1 MFCNQSR
8 FDLPTAIVTES
19 IFNQLV
25 DSAQTRWLTSEHR
38 RLREALANSSPKFLA
53 EPSGKAERGEVRRG
67 LRSAEG
73 RLLPE
78 GRKNEVRRGLR
89 SAEGRLLPEGRK
101 NDGIST
107 SVQTTPTPPNSGGE
121 KNTLLD
127 QWANDENF
135 IKFCQGQEASRKRG
149 AGGKTKGEI
158 FKALTI
164 DKKLQ
169 TYCDNLKKSLPF
181 VIFIATYIETASASG
196 KLGCWRK
203 QAACRL
209 NGLCVID
216 FDHIEGDCRAV
227 WEEAYAKLSD
237 KDKSRI
243 LLVYITPSGHGLKV
257 VFMADV
263 AVGNLIDNQ
272 KDFSKKL
279 GLNPDE
285 ACKDASRGAFLTT
298 REDIILLDER
308 IFTYENPAFGEKYN
322 ELYHAG
328 KSQPT
333 DLFTTTMTTKTTDA
347 VNGGNNLACGEG
359 KKFSPC
365 ERPEVERSKLSELS
379 SKQEPELSYNGVP
392 YVKIIEAWLDG
403 KDLTNKRHDTL
414 VELANHLRYL
424 VGKNAKKIEEV
435 VMSLPWVQDLAA
447 EGEDVAGTVSSVMG
461 WRYNERM
468 PDRLREALGKVGALD
483 SPPKLGGVR
492 GGLRSAEGRLLP
504 EGRKNNGISEAVQTT
519 PPDGTPPNLGGEK
532 DTDIYAMLPLDK
544 WAEELQEM
552 AEFYPCMKELFLNA
566 HPHKLP
572 AILFSS
578 AALFGTLMTRA
589 YYHFWYEPEIVRR
602 LNYCIFIIGDPGAG
616 KNVIEKFYFKIADPM
631 IQADQCLIDA
641 VNRYKDGRTERTTST
656 KAQKGDALKKPVV
669 GIRVHPARTATG
681 EFIRHMLAAVENV
694 QGTPMNL
701 HMFSFDSELD
711 NVTKNN
717 KGGDWKDREILEL
730 KAFHN
735 EQDGQ
740 MYANQESITGMFNV
754 FWNFIYTGTPY
765 ALHRKVNQRNFG
777 TGMSTRLAVIPL
789 PDKGMAQR
797 HQKRDPSAN
806 ETLRTWAYRLDRVE
820 GEIPIEPLND
830 ETYDWQSSR
839 LEIAEFN
846 GDKADRTLLKRI
858 PYYGIGVSLP
868 FILMRH
874 WDEWQ
879 ESKTL
884 TMDDT
889 DKRLCR
895 LAMEIQYKCQ
905 QFFFGEMAFNYFADQ
920 NKEFVVRRR
929 TTRYDDCYRKLPD
942 EFKTQQF
949 MDCFG
954 CSNATAARSISRFKE
969 DGIIEN
975 VKFGVYKKI
984 LMELP

>member
-1 MFCNQSR
+1 MFCYQRS
-8 FDLPTAIVTES
+8 FGLPTEVITIEQFRALIRAPKTLK
-19 IFNQLV
+19 LV
-25 DSAQTRWLTSEHR
+25 KEA
-38 RLREALANSSPKFLA
+38 REALA
-53 EPSGKAERGEVRRG
+53 RGD
-67 LRSAEG
+67 
-73 RLLPE
+73 
-78 GRKNEVRRGLR
+78 KN
-89 SAEGRLLPEGRK
+89 AYDNK
-101 NDGIST
+101 
-107 SVQTTPTPPNSGGE
+107 
-121 KNTLLD
+121 K
-127 QWANDENF
+127 
-135 IKFCQGQEASRKRG
+135 
-149 AGGKTKGEI
+149 KG
-158 FKALTI
+158 
-164 DKKLQ
+164 
-169 TYCDNLKKSLPF
+169 LPF
-181 VIFIATYIETASASG
+181 VIFIATYDESDKEFENKQTG
-196 KLGCWRK
+196 EKTTKRGHWRNQK
-203 QAACRL
+203 FCRL

-216 FDHIEGDCRAV
+216 FDHVEGDVRKV
-227 WEEAYAKLSD
+227 WEDAFARLCDED
-237 KDKSRI
+237 KARV
-243 LLVYITPSGHGLKV
+243 LFVFVTPSGHGLKV

-263 AVGNLIDNQ
+263 NVGNLIDNQ
-272 KDFSKKL
+272 KDFSAKL

-298 REDIILLDER
+298 REDIILINEEKL
-308 IFTYENPAFGEKYN
+308 FTYEDISFGEKYN
-322 ELYHAG
+322 DEYRSGH
-328 KSQPT
+328 SQPT
-333 DLFTTTMTTKTTDA
+333 VRPSGSPVAGCHSGQGSHDTGGDSPDAEAMKSDDSIDTCWQGRDIRPVCEAWTARHFSSGEVSRHEASVVLARDLFIMYDRDKRKTLK
-347 VNGGNNLACGEG
+347 VL
-359 KKFSPC
+359 
-365 ERPEVERSKLSELS
+365 LS
-379 SKQEPELSYNGVP
+379 Q
-392 YVKIIEAWLDG
+392 
-403 KDLTNKRHDTL
+403 
-414 VELANHLRYL
+414 
-424 VGKNAKKIEEV
+424 
-435 VMSLPWVQDLAA
+435 PWVQQIIN
-447 EGEDVAGTVSSVMG
+447 ERGEDVERTVNDAAAYVAAQESEAAKKGKPWLPKVSKEMK
-461 WRYNERM
+461 
-468 PDRLREALGKVGALD
+468 EALEKIVGK
-483 SPPKLGGVR
+483 
-492 GGLRSAEGRLLP
+492 
-504 EGRKNNGISEAVQTT
+504 EADQTT

-552 AEFYPCMKELFLNA
+552 AEYYPCMKELFLNA
-566 HPHKLP
+566 HLHKLP

-616 KNVIEKFYFKIADPM
+616 KNVIEKFYFKIADPI
-631 IQADQCLIDA
+631 IQSDQCLIDA

-730 KAFHN
+730 KSFHN

-797 HQKRDPSAN
+797 HQKRDPHAN
-806 ETLRTWAYRLDRVE
+806 EALRTWAYRLDRVE

-830 ETYDWQSSR
+830 ETFDWQSSR

-929 TTRYDDCYRKLPD
+929 TTRFDDCYRKLPD
-942 EFKTQQF
+942 EFKTQQM
-949 MDCFG
+949 MDSFQ
-954 CSNATAARSISRFKE
+954 CSQPTASRNITRFLQ
-969 DGIIEN
+969 DGIIERIAH
-975 VKFGVYKKI
+975 GTYRKI
-984 LMELP
+984 LQELP

>member
-8 FDLPTAIVTES
+8 FDLPTAIVTAA

-25 DSAQTRWLTSEHR
+25 DSAQTKWLTTEHR
-38 RLREALANSSPKFLA
+38 RLREAL
-53 EPSGKAERGEVRRG
+53 PSI
-67 LRSAEG
+67 LEG
-73 RLLPE
+73 DTELL
-78 GRKNEVRRGLR
+78 N
-89 SAEGRLLPEGRK
+89 
-101 NDGIST
+101 
-107 SVQTTPTPPNSGGE
+107 
-121 KNTLLD
+121 
-127 QWANDENF
+127 QWAQDENF
-135 IKFCQGQEASRKRG
+135 IKFCQGQEASRKKVS
-149 AGGKTKGEI
+149 GGKTKGEV

-164 DKKLQ
+164 EKKLQ

-227 WEEAYAKLSD
+227 WEEAYSKLSD
-237 KDKSRI
+237 EDKARI

-263 AVGNLIDNQ
+263 AIGNLIDNQ
-272 KDFSKKL
+272 KDFSAKL

-298 REDIILLDER
+298 REDILFINEEKL
-308 IFTYENPAFGEKYN
+308 FTYENEEFGKKYN
-322 ELYHAG
+322 DSYHAG
-328 KSQPT
+328 KSQSTLDFAPISRG
-333 DLFTTTMTTKTTDA
+333 D
-347 VNGGNNLACGEG
+347 GGNMRDA
-359 KKFSPC
+359 
-365 ERPEVERSKLSELS
+365 EL
-379 SKQEPELSYNGVP
+379 LMYNGVP
-392 YVKIIEAWLDG
+392 FAKIIEAWLDG

-424 VGKNAKKIEEV
+424 CGKNAKKIETV
-435 VMSLPWVQDLAA
+435 VMQLPWVQDLAA
-447 EGEDVAGTVSSVMG
+447 EGENVSSTVASVIDFK
-461 WRYNERM
+461 YYERM
-468 PDRLREALGKVGALD
+468 PKKMREALEKVGALEQKITD
-483 SPPKLGGVR
+483 AAG
-492 GGLRSAEGRLLP
+492 A
-504 EGRKNNGISEAVQTT
+504 A
-519 PPDGTPPNLGGEK
+519 D
-532 DTDIYAMLPLDK
+532 DIYAQLPLDK

-566 HPHKLP
+566 HPHKMP

-656 KAQKGDALKKPVV
+656 KAQKGEALKKPVV

-681 EFIRHMLAAVENV
+681 EFIRHMLAAVETV

-730 KAFHN
+730 KSFHN

-797 HQKRDPSAN
+797 HQKVDPNAN
-806 ETLRTWAYRLDRVE
+806 EALRTWAYRLDKVE

-830 ETYDWQSSR
+830 ETFDWQSSH

-884 TMDDT
+884 SMDDT

-929 TTRYDDCYRKLPD
+929 TTRFDDCYRKLPD
-942 EFKTQQF
+942 EFKTQQM
-949 MDCFG
+949 MDSFQ
-954 CSNATAARSISRFKE
+954 CSQSTASRNITRFLQ
-969 DGIIEN
+969 DGIIERIAHGTYR
-975 VKFGVYKKI
+975 K
-984 LMELP
+984 LLQELP

>member
-8 FDLPTAIVTES
+8 FDLPTAIVTAE

-25 DSAQTRWLTSEHR
+25 DSAQTRWLTTEHR
-38 RLREALANSSPKFLA
+38 KLREALPAIL
-53 EPSGKAERGEVRRG
+53 
-67 LRSAEG
+67 EG
-73 RLLPE
+73 DTDLL
-78 GRKNEVRRGLR
+78 N
-89 SAEGRLLPEGRK
+89 
-101 NDGIST
+101 
-107 SVQTTPTPPNSGGE
+107 
-121 KNTLLD
+121 
-127 QWANDENF
+127 QWVSDENF

-149 AGGKTKGEI
+149 SGGKTKGELFAQLPI
-158 FKALTI
+158 E
-164 DKKLQ
+164 KKLQ
-169 TYCDNLKKSLPF
+169 MYCDNLKKSLPF
-181 VIFIATYIETASASG
+181 VIFIATYAETASASG

-227 WEEAYAKLSD
+227 WEEAYNKLSD
-237 KDKSRI
+237 EDKARI
-243 LLVYITPSGHGLKV
+243 LLVYVTPSGHGLKV

-263 AVGNLIDNQ
+263 NVGNLIDNQ
-272 KDFSKKL
+272 KAFSAKL

-298 REDIILLDER
+298 RDDILILKEEL
-308 IFTYENPAFGEKYN
+308 FTYENEEFGKKYN
-322 ELYHAG
+322 AEYHAG
-328 KSQPT
+328 HSQPT
-333 DLFTTTMTTKTTDA
+333 ISSPKIGEVRRGLNEAITEDCSDPQPPNL
-347 VNGGNNLACGEG
+347 GGLC
-359 KKFSPC
+359 
-365 ERPEVERSKLSELS
+365 
-379 SKQEPELSYNGVP
+379 YNGVP
-392 YVKIIEAWLDG
+392 YTKIIEAWLEGVNLD
-403 KDLTNKRHDTL
+403 KNRHNTL
-414 VELANHLRYL
+414 VDLASHLRYL
-424 VGKNAKKIEEV
+424 IGKNAKKIEEV
-435 VMSLPWVQDLAA
+435 VMQLPWVKDLAA
-447 EGEDVAGTVSSVMG
+447 EGENVSSTIGSVIEFKY
-461 WRYNERM
+461 RENM
-468 PDRLREALGKVGALD
+468 PKRLKEALVKVGANHGD
-483 SPPKLGGVR
+483 RPHD
-492 GGLRSAEGRLLP
+492 LRSATITEVSPHDSP
-504 EGRKNNGISEAVQTT
+504 E
-519 PPDGTPPNLGGEK
+519 
-532 DTDIYAMLPLDK
+532 DIYAQLPLDK
-544 WAEELQEM
+544 WAEELKEM
-552 AEFYPCMKELFLNA
+552 AEYYPCMKELFLNA

-631 IQADQCLIDA
+631 IQADQGLIDA
-641 VNRYKDGRTERTTST
+641 VNRYKEGRTERTTST
-656 KAQKGDALKKPVV
+656 KAQKADALKRPVV

-681 EFIRHMLAAVENV
+681 EFIRHMQAAVENV
-694 QGTPMNL
+694 QGMNLNL

-740 MYANQESITGMFNV
+740 MYANQDSLTGMFNV

-789 PDKGMAQR
+789 PDKGLAQR
-797 HQKRDPSAN
+797 KQAVDPNAN
-806 ETLRTWAYRLDRVE
+806 ETLRTWAYRLDKVE
-820 GEIPIEPLND
+820 GEIPLEPLND
-830 ETYDWQSSR
+830 ETYDWQSAR
-839 LEIAEFN
+839 MEIAEFN
-846 GDKADRTLLKRI
+846 HDKADRTLLKRI

-868 FILMRH
+868 YIIMRH
-874 WDEWQ
+874 YDEWQ
-879 ESKTL
+879 DSRTL
-884 TMDDT
+884 SMDDT

-929 TTRYDDCYRKLPD
+929 STRYDECFRKLPD
-942 EFKTQQF
+942 EFKTQQLI
-949 MDCFG
+949 DCFG
-954 CSNATAARSISRFKE
+954 CSNAAASRTITRLQQ
-969 DGIIEN
+969 DHLIEK
-975 VKFGVYKKI
+975 VKYGVYHK
-984 LMELP
+984 LVSELP

>member
-8 FDLPTAIVTES
+8 FDLPTAIVTAS

-38 RLREALANSSPKFLA
+38 KLREAL
-53 EPSGKAERGEVRRG
+53 PSI
-67 LRSAEG
+67 LEG
-73 RLLPE
+73 DTELL
-78 GRKNEVRRGLR
+78 N
-89 SAEGRLLPEGRK
+89 
-101 NDGIST
+101 
-107 SVQTTPTPPNSGGE
+107 
-121 KNTLLD
+121 
-127 QWANDENF
+127 QWAQDENF
-135 IKFCQGQEASRKRG
+135 IKFCQGQEASRKKV

-158 FKALTI
+158 FKELTVE
-164 DKKLQ
+164 KKLQ

-227 WEEAYAKLSD
+227 WEEAYSKLSD
-237 KDKSRI
+237 EDKARI

-272 KDFSKKL
+272 KDFSAKL

-298 REDIILLDER
+298 REDILFINEEKL
-308 IFTYENPAFGEKYN
+308 FTYENEEFGKKYN
-322 ELYHAG
+322 DSYHAG

-333 DLFTTTMTTKTTDA
+333 LDFAPISRGD
-347 VNGGNNLACGEG
+347 GGNMRNA
-359 KKFSPC
+359 
-365 ERPEVERSKLSELS
+365 
-379 SKQEPELSYNGVP
+379 EPLMYNGVP
-392 YVKIIEAWLDG
+392 FAKIIEAWLDG

-424 VGKNAKKIEEV
+424 CGKNAKKIEEV
-435 VMSLPWVQDLAA
+435 VMQLPWVQDLAA
-447 EGEDVAGTVSSVMG
+447 EGENVSSTIASVIDFK
-461 WRYNERM
+461 YYERM
-468 PDRLREALGKVGALD
+468 PKKMREALEKVGALEQKITD
-483 SPPKLGGVR
+483 AAG
-492 GGLRSAEGRLLP
+492 A
-504 EGRKNNGISEAVQTT
+504 A
-519 PPDGTPPNLGGEK
+519 D
-532 DTDIYAMLPLDK
+532 DIYAQLPLDK

-566 HPHKLP
+566 HPHKMP

-656 KAQKGDALKKPVV
+656 KAQKGEALKKPVV

-681 EFIRHMLAAVENV
+681 EFIRHMLAAVETV

-730 KAFHN
+730 KSFHN

-797 HQKRDPSAN
+797 HQKVDPNAN
-806 ETLRTWAYRLDRVE
+806 EALRTWAYRLDKVE

-830 ETYDWQSSR
+830 ETFDWQSSH

-884 TMDDT
+884 SMDDT

-929 TTRYDDCYRKLPD
+929 TTRFDDCYRKLPD
-942 EFKTQQF
+942 EFKTQQM
-949 MDCFG
+949 MDSFQ
-954 CSNATAARSISRFKE
+954 CSQPTASRNITRFLQ
-969 DGIIEN
+969 DGIIERIAHGTYR
-975 VKFGVYKKI
+975 K
-984 LMELP
+984 LLQELP

>member
-1 MFCNQSR
+1 MFCNQQR
-8 FDLPTAIVTES
+8 FDLPTTIVTLS
-19 IFNQLV
+19 LFNSLV
-25 DSAQTRWLTSEHR
+25 DSAQTRWLTREHR
-38 RLREALANSSPKFLA
+38 RLREALPSILA
-53 EPSGKAERGEVRRG
+53 GDAE
-67 LRSAEG
+67 
-73 RLLPE
+73 LL
-78 GRKNEVRRGLR
+78 
-89 SAEGRLLPEGRK
+89 A
-101 NDGIST
+101 
-107 SVQTTPTPPNSGGE
+107 
-121 KNTLLD
+121 
-127 QWANDENF
+127 QWAQDTEF
-135 IKFCQGQEASRKRG
+135 QKFCVSQEANRKKG

-158 FKALTI
+158 FKALTLE
-164 DKKLQ
+164 KKLQ
-169 TYCDNLKKSLPF
+169 TYCDSLKKSLPF
-181 VIFIATYIETASASG
+181 VIFIATYEETLSG
-196 KLGCWRK
+196 KTQKLGCWRK

-216 FDHIEGDCRAV
+216 FDHIEGDPREV
-227 WEEAYAKLSD
+227 WAAAFAKLSD
-237 KDKSRI
+237 EDKARV
-243 LLVYITPSGHGLKV
+243 LFVFVTPSGHGLKV
-257 VFMADV
+257 VFIADA

-272 KDFSKKL
+272 KVFSQKL

-298 REDIILLDER
+298 REDIILIDEER
-308 IFTYENPAFGEKYN
+308 LFTYENEEFGKKYN
-322 ELYHAG
+322 SQYHAG
-328 KSQPT
+328 HSQPT
-333 DLFTTTMTTKTTDA
+333 IITDPA
-347 VNGGNNLACGEG
+347 PSPAPTGVGSAYGIPAEDGGAAAPLPSRGGVGGGVCNLTYNDV
-359 KKFSPC
+359 P
-365 ERPEVERSKLSELS
+365 LSA
-379 SKQEPELSYNGVP
+379 
-392 YVKIIEAWLDG
+392 IIEAWMEGRNLE
-403 KDLTNKRHDTL
+403 NHRHDTL
-414 VELANHLRYL
+414 VELASHLRYL
-424 VGKNAKKIEEV
+424 IGKNAKKITDV
-435 VMSLPWVQDLAA
+435 VMTLTWVQDLAA
-447 EGEDVAGTVSSVMG
+447 EGEDVAGTVSSVMS
-461 WRYNERM
+461 WRYTEKK
-468 PDRLREALGKVGALD
+468 PPKLREALEKAGALD
-483 SPPKLGGVR
+483 AQTSNISPQ
-492 GGLRSAEGRLLP
+492 A
-504 EGRKNNGISEAVQTT
+504 SE
-519 PPDGTPPNLGGEK
+519 
-532 DTDIYAMLPLDK
+532 TDIYAAMPLDK

-552 AEFYPCMKELFLNA
+552 AQYYPCMKELFLNA

-578 AALFGTLMTRA
+578 AAMFGTLMTRA
-589 YYHFWYEPEIVRR
+589 YYHFWYEPEVVRR

-656 KAQKGDALKKPVV
+656 KAQKGEALKKPVV

-681 EFIRHMLAAVENV
+681 EFIRHMLAAVETV
-694 QGTPMNL
+694 QGQPLNL

-711 NVTKNN
+711 NVTKQN
-717 KGGDWKDREILEL
+717 KGGDWKDREVLEL

-740 MYANQESITGMFNV
+740 MYANQESVTGMFNV

-789 PDKGMAQR
+789 PDKGLAQR
-797 HQKRDPSAN
+797 HQQVDPNAN

-820 GEIPIEPLND
+820 GELPIEPLND
-830 ETYDWQSSR
+830 ETYDWQSSH

-879 ESKTL
+879 ESKSL

-895 LAMEIQYKCQ
+895 LAMEIQYRCQ

-920 NKEFVVRRR
+920 NKEFVQRRR
-929 TTRYDDCYRKLPD
+929 TGRYEECFRKLPD

-954 CSNATAARSISRFKE
+954 VSQSAAQRSIARMQQ
-969 DGIIEN
+969 DQLIER
-975 VKFGVYKKI
+975 VKYGVYKKI
-984 LMELP
+984 LQELP

>member
-25 DSAQTRWLTSEHR
+25 DSAQTKWLTTEHR
-38 RLREALANSSPKFLA
+38 KLREALANSAPKFLA

-78 GRKNEVRRGLR
+78 GRKNEGT
-89 SAEGRLLPEGRK
+89 
-101 NDGIST
+101 ST
-107 SVQTTPTPPNSGGE
+107 SVQTTPAPPNSGGE
-121 KNTLLD
+121 KITLLNR
-127 QWANDENF
+127 WAQDENF
-135 IKFCQGQEASRKRG
+135 IKFCQRQEASRKKA
-149 AGGKTKGEI
+149 AGGKTKGEV

-164 DKKLQ
+164 EKKLQ

-203 QAACRL
+203 QSACRL

-216 FDHIEGDCRAV
+216 FDHVDEGVQTTPPDGTPPNLGGERLREI
-227 WEEAYAKLSD
+227 WEEAYNKLSD
-237 KDKSRI
+237 EDKARI

-263 AVGNLIDNQ
+263 NVGNLIDNQ
-272 KDFSKKL
+272 KDFSAKL

-322 ELYHAG
+322 EQYHAG
-328 KSQPT
+328 KSQST
-333 DLFTTTMTTKTTDA
+333 DLFTTTMTTKTTSA
-347 VNGGNNLACGEG
+347 ANGGNNLASGED
-359 KKFSPC
+359 K
-365 ERPEVERSKLSELS
+365 ELSKLS
-379 SKQEPELSYNGVP
+379 ELSYNGVP

-435 VMSLPWVQDLAA
+435 VMQLPWVQDLAA
-447 EGEDVAGTVSSVMG
+447 EGENVSSTVASVIDFKYHE
-461 WRYNERM
+461 WM
-468 PDRLREALGKVGALD
+468 PKKMKEALRKVGAVD
-483 SPPKLGGVR
+483 
-492 GGLRSAEGRLLP
+492 
-504 EGRKNNGISEAVQTT
+504 QTT

-552 AEFYPCMKELFLNA
+552 AEYYPCMKELFLNA

-578 AALFGTLMTRA
+578 AAVFGTLMTRA

-616 KNVIEKFYFKIADPM
+616 KNVIEKFYFKIADPI
-631 IQADQCLIDA
+631 IQSDQCLIDA

-797 HQKRDPSAN
+797 HQKRDPHAN
-806 ETLRTWAYRLDRVE
+806 EALRTWAYRLDRVE

-830 ETYDWQSSR
+830 ETFDWQSSR

-929 TTRYDDCYRKLPD
+929 TTRFDDCYRKLPD
-942 EFKTQQF
+942 EFRTQQM
-949 MDCFG
+949 MDSFQ
-954 CSNATAARSISRFKE
+954 CSQPTASRNITRFLQ
-969 DGIIEN
+969 DGIIERIAHGTYR
-975 VKFGVYKKI
+975 K
-984 LMELP
+984 LLQELP